1 MSAQNTGLGAETT
14 LSQPGPGNQPLS
26 RDRSWGGGGGGWL
39 SSRAAVGRASL
50 SVGSVAVPEGGA
62 ALGTAGAREV
72 ESGVSV
78 QGTPPGKPPLE
89 ETLAL

>member
-1 MSAQNTGLGAETT
+1 MPRTRVSGQKPHFLNLGQETSLCPET
-14 LSQPGPGNQPLS
+14 GPGA
-26 RDRSWGGGGGGWL
+26 GGGGGWL